1 MRSLIT
7 RIVMPWLLVAGC
19 GTIHSNEPMTS
30 ADHQRAAEH
39 YEATARS
46 ILKDCWNARRSE
58 LTVADPR
65 TCWKA
70 QDQRFLDAN
79 LDAAAEHR
87 AAAARARTAE
97 LERARA
103 SRTASVP

>member
-7 RIVMPWLLVAGC
+7 RTVMPWLLVAAC
-19 GTIHSNEPMTS
+19 GTISSSPPMTA
-30 ADHQRAAEH
+30 ADHERMAEH

-87 AAAARARTAE
+87 AAAVRARTAE
-97 LERARA
+97 LERARR
-103 SRTASVP
+103 SQTTAVR

>member
-1 MRSLIT
+1 MRSLVT
-7 RIVMPWLLVAGC
+7 SVMPWLLVAAC
-19 GTIHSNEPMTS
+19 GTFTS
-30 ADHQRAAEH
+30 SPPLTAADHERLAEH
-39 YEATARS
+39 YDAMARS
-46 ILKDCWNARRSE
+46 IRLDCWNARRNE

-87 AAAARARTAE
+87 AAAERERTAE
-97 LERARA
+97 K
-103 SRTASVP
+103 TASLP